1 MVWPPETTHV
11 GTSPVRTM
19 LGSVGERTAGLAAAW
34 VPTRAAMMKKE
45 RIVLEVAGGGERWG
59 SAGGGAKA
67 RAGGAPRADRTTNL
81 AYNK

>member
-1 MVWPPETTHV
+1 
-11 GTSPVRTM
+11 
-19 LGSVGERTAGLAAAW
+19 
-34 VPTRAAMMKKE
+34 MKKE

-81 AYNK
+81 ELIKRSNRRVGLRNAEINSVSEISLSNSPIEVDLSDK